1 MVKFGWVLGIIL
13 MSFHSL
19 AQRDMTPGKK
29 RKDVF
34 GGASDFK
41 EYRNFGLQLSAG
53 PTFMLTRKV
62 PVTQRY
68 DLGARPFDITTR
80 PHGLPG
86 VFVEVGML
94 HIPKK
99 RSKLSQKLKYIFVSY
114 YDWGLG
120 FKLLGGEEFSDV
132 TALNPLTLQ
141 PLGTTSYTGKFYNG
155 FAYGRITAHKNIYF
169 KQKYFVDNGLG
180 LNFDFNVMRSPE
192 ANAYSAEMLA
202 LGKPQYFHAPS
213 VFQLHYEL
221 GLGMKLNRRSML
233 ILSAQTPIM
242 GFMEWR
248 GGNPSLK
255 WFDSNYQPLM
265 VKLKWTYLFEKKVKG
280 CPPAMVNDQDNETN
294 KKR

>member
-1 MVKFGWVLGIIL
+1 MVKTGWLLGVFML
-13 MSFHSL
+13 SSTVF
-19 AQRDMTPGKK
+19 AQRDMTPGKS

-41 EYRNFGLQLSAG
+41 EYRYFGLQLSAG
-53 PTFMLTRKV
+53 PTFMLTRRV

-68 DLGARPFDITTR
+68 DAVRPYDITTK

-86 VFVEVGML
+86 FFVEAGMI

-120 FKLLGGEEFSDV
+120 FKLLGGEEFSDI
-132 TALNPLTLQ
+132 TALDPITYQ
-141 PLGTTSYTGKFYNG
+141 PLGTTNYAGRFYNG
-155 FAYGRITAHKNIYF
+155 YAYGRITAHKNIYF

-202 LGKPQYFHAPS
+202 LGKPQYFQAPA

-255 WFDSNYQPLM
+255 WFDTNYQPLM
-265 VKLKWTYLFEKKVKG
+265 LKLKWTYLFEKKVKG
-280 CPPAMVNDQDNETN
+280 CAPAKINDQDKNTN
-294 KKR
+294 KNR